1 MCDIRGRDTEGVL
14 PSWTPFIF
22 SEMPRDAR
30 IPGPDKRPGG
40 QDAEVRGTSQDPDA
54 WSVHPGLLQE
64 SWGAS
69 GRVFS
74 SLSSATLGRR
84 EALLG
89 SDERPCLR
97 RLTWNPR
104 WRPRWA
110 GQRGPARA
118 VPRTASSVPGLLHP
132 GGTPWG
138 HSKPLT
144 PLLLLRSTVAKV
156 EVLVCGPERTFEG
169 TWDIAGE
176 GVYDPVP
183 NQSGSKALLLR
194 GCEIGCGRVSS
205 LLSEFRLYLQPE
217 GKTVPTVQWVAW
229 VKTSG
234 CAKCRRITALPHRR
248 STSKHNSL

>member
-1 MCDIRGRDTEGVL
+1 M
-14 PSWTPFIF
+14 
-22 SEMPRDAR
+22 
-30 IPGPDKRPGG
+30 
-40 QDAEVRGTSQDPDA
+40 
-54 WSVHPGLLQE
+54 
-64 SWGAS
+64 
-69 GRVFS
+69 
-74 SLSSATLGRR
+74 
-84 EALLG
+84 G
-89 SDERPCLR
+89 SDERPSLG

-183 NQSGSKALLLR
+183 NQSGSKALVLR

-205 LLSEFRLYLQPE
+205 LLSEFRLYLQLE